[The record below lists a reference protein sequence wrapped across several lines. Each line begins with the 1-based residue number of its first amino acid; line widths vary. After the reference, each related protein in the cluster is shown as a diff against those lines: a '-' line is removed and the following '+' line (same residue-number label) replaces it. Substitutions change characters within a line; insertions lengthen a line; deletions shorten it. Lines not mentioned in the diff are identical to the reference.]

1 MTWKCVLR
9 NGARAAKS
17 SICFHEDEMGKK
29 SSIHCSKRV
38 RECKKL
44 RRIEKEEKKQMRFI
58 IKYSSFG
65 ENSQSSR
72 YFFPSHS
79 LHGYSLDGCWQNKFL
94 FALLCM
100 HKTYDI

>member
-1 MTWKCVLR
+1 MERELQKAPFVSMKMKW
-9 NGARAAKS
+9 
-17 SICFHEDEMGKK
+17 GKK
-29 SSIHCSKRV
+29 FYSLFETGSSV
-38 RECKKL
+38 KKL
-44 RRIEKEEKKQMRFI
+44 RRIEKEEKRQMRFI

-65 ENSQSSR
+65 ENVQSSR
-72 YFFPSHS
+72 CFSPSHS